1 LKATR
6 YLIYLLF
13 GNTPQIF
20 LVRKQAFS
28 FNNDYHYHKVSIP
41 DCRLVKK
48 TNHRFEVVIVGAGA
62 AGIGCGVVL
71 RDLGIENFVILER
84 HQVGAS
90 FSRWAEEMRF
100 ITPSF
105 PSHGF
110 GLLDLNAV
118 VLNTSPALSFR
129 REHLTGKEYA
139 LYLETVADHFQ
150 LPVKTETD
158 IKTIEALPKDKG
170 FVIQT
175 SKGEL
180 RSQFVIWAA
189 GEFQY
194 PNLNPFL
201 GAELCIHNSQV
212 RSWADLEGDE
222 FVVVG
227 GYESG
232 VDAASNLAA
241 LGKKVK
247 LLDRHSS
254 WSNLDSDPSI
264 SLSPYSLKRLE
275 IAYSMGLVELI
286 GEQHIESVKAVKN
299 GYVVQSKS
307 EKWFTSTP
315 PILCTGFDSSL
326 KQIAHLFDWSNGY
339 AALSEEDESTLT
351 PGLFVVGPSVR
362 HGELIFC
369 FIYKFRQ
376 RFAVVGNA
384 IAQRLE
390 IDTTPLEAYCQ
401 EGLFLDDLSCCSNDC
416 IC

>member
-1 LKATR
+1 
-6 YLIYLLF
+6 
-13 GNTPQIF
+13 
-20 LVRKQAFS
+20 
-28 FNNDYHYHKVSIP
+28 
-41 DCRLVKK
+41 VKK

-71 RDLGIENFVILER
+71 KDLGIENFVILER

-158 IKTIEALPKDKG
+158 VKTIAALPKGNG
-170 FVIQT
+170 FVMQT
-175 SKGEL
+175 SKGELRSRSASASL

-194 PNLNPFL
+194 PNLNPFP

-275 IAYSMGLVELI
+275 IAYSMGLIELI
-286 GEQHIESVKAVKN
+286 GEQHIEAVKAVKN
-299 GYVVQSKS
+299 GYVVES
-307 EKWFTSTP
+307 EYEQWFSSTP
-315 PILCTGFDSSL
+315 PILCTGFNSSL
-326 KQIAHLFDWSNGY
+326 KQIAPLFDWSYGY
-339 AALSEEDESTLT
+339 AALTEADESTLT

-384 IAQRLE
+384 IAQRLG
-390 IDTTPLEAYCQ
+390 IDTTPLEAYRR

-416 IC
+416 VC

>member
-1 LKATR
+1 
-6 YLIYLLF
+6 
-13 GNTPQIF
+13 
-20 LVRKQAFS
+20 
-28 FNNDYHYHKVSIP
+28 
-41 DCRLVKK
+41 VKK
-48 TNHRFEVVIVGAGA
+48 RNDLFEVVIVGAGA

-71 RDLGIENFVILER
+71 KNLGIENFIILER

-118 VLNTSPALSFR
+118 VLNTSPALTFR
-129 REHLTGKEYA
+129 KEHLSGREYA
-139 LYLETVADHFQ
+139 LYLETVAKHFQ
-150 LPVKTETD
+150 LPIKTNTNVKTL
-158 IKTIEALPKDKG
+158 AASAQG
-170 FVIQT
+170 FVLET
-175 SKGEL
+175 SQGQL

-194 PNLNPFL
+194 PNLNPFP
-201 GAELCIHNSQV
+201 GAQLCIHNSQIL
-212 RSWADLEGDE
+212 SWRELEGNE
-222 FVVVG
+222 FLVIG

-247 LLDRHSS
+247 LIDRQSS
-254 WSNLDSDPSI
+254 WSNLDSDPSV

-275 IAYSMGLVELI
+275 IAYSTGQIKLI
-286 GEQHIESVKAVKN
+286 GEQQVEEVKRVKK
-299 GYVVQSKS
+299 GYVVESEY
-307 EKWFTSTP
+307 EKWFSFTP
-315 PILCTGFDSSL
+315 PILCTGFNSSL
-326 KQIAHLFDWSNGY
+326 KQIAPLFDWSNGY
-339 AALSEEDESTLT
+339 AALTQEDESTLT

-362 HGELIFC
+362 HGNLIFC

-384 IAQRLE
+384 IAQRLG
-390 IDTTPLEAYCQ
+390 IDTTPLEAYRR
-401 EGLFLDDLSCCSNDC
+401 EGLFLDDLSCCNNDC
-416 IC
+416 VC

>member
-1 LKATR
+1 M
-6 YLIYLLF
+6 
-13 GNTPQIF
+13 NTKNPQF
-20 LVRKQAFS
+20 
-28 FNNDYHYHKVSIP
+28 D
-41 DCRLVKK
+41 
-48 TNHRFEVVIVGAGA
+48 VVIVGAGA

-71 RDLGIENFVILER
+71 KDLGIENFVILER

-90 FSRWAEEMRF
+90 FSRWPEEMRF

-110 GLLDLNAV
+110 GLLDLNSV
-118 VLNTSPALSFR
+118 VLKTSPALTFGQ
-129 REHLTGKEYA
+129 EHLSGKEYA
-139 LYLETVADHFQ
+139 LYLETIAEYFQ

-158 IKTIEALPKDKG
+158 VETIEVLRQCKG

-175 SKGEL
+175 NRGEF
-180 RSQFVIWAA
+180 RSQFLIWAA

-194 PNLNPFL
+194 PHLNPFP

-212 RSWADLEGDE
+212 RSWSDLEGDE
-222 FVVVG
+222 FVVIG

-247 LLDRHSS
+247 LLDRSSS
-254 WSNLDSDPSI
+254 WANLDPDPSI
-264 SLSPYSLKRLE
+264 SLSPYSLMRLE
-275 IAYSMGLVELI
+275 IAYSMDRVELI
-286 GEQHIESVKAVKN
+286 GEKEIEEVKAVKN
-299 GYVVQSKS
+299 GYVVESEY
-307 EKWFTSTP
+307 EKWFSSTP

-326 KQIAHLFDWSNGY
+326 KQIAPLFDWSNGY
-339 AALSEEDESTLT
+339 AALTQEDESTLT

-362 HGELIFC
+362 HGNVIFC

-390 IDTTPLEAYCQ
+390 IDRTPLEVYRR
-401 EGLFLDDLSCCSNDC
+401 EGLFLDDLSCCDNDC
-416 IC
+416 VC

>member
-1 LKATR
+1 M
-6 YLIYLLF
+6 
-13 GNTPQIF
+13 N
-20 LVRKQAFS
+20 
-28 FNNDYHYHKVSIP
+28 
-41 DCRLVKK
+41 K
-48 TNHRFEVVIVGAGA
+48 TNDRFEREGRRGSPAMTNRVVEVVIVGAGA

-71 RDLGIENFVILER
+71 KDLGIENFVILER

-129 REHLTGKEYA
+129 KEHLSGKEYA
-139 LYLETVADHFQ
+139 LYLENVKEYALYLENVADHFQ
-150 LPVKTETD
+150 LSVKTETD
-158 IKTIEALPKDKG
+158 VKTIAALPQSKG
-170 FVIQT
+170 FVLET
-175 SKGEL
+175 SRGEL
-180 RSQFVIWAA
+180 KTQFVIWAA

-194 PNLNPFL
+194 PNLNPFP
-201 GAELCIHNSQV
+201 GAQLCIHNSQI
-212 RSWADLEGDE
+212 RSWTELEGDE

-247 LLDRHSS
+247 LLDRQSS
-254 WSNLDSDPSI
+254 WSTVTIPKRNSAALTSSNLDSDPSV

-275 IAYSMGLVELI
+275 IAYSMGRVELI
-286 GEQHIESVKAVKN
+286 GEQHIEAVKAVKN
-299 GYVVQSKS
+299 GYVVES
-307 EKWFTSTP
+307 EYEQWFSSTP

-326 KQIAHLFDWSNGY
+326 KQIAPMFDWSNGY
-339 AALSEEDESTLT
+339 AALTQEDESTLT

-362 HGELIFC
+362 HGDLIFC

-384 IAQRLE
+384 IAQRLG
-390 IDTTPLEAYCQ
+390 IDTTTLEAYRR
-401 EGLFLDDLSCCSNDC
+401 EGLFLDDLSCCNNDC
-416 IC
+416 VC